1 MINSKQGGPNP
12 TSKVEI
18 KVNGLYGPHKMMVF
32 LNSLAPVN
40 QIDPALSLGVMHV
53 KGLK

>member
-1 MINSKQGGPNP
+1 MNS
-12 TSKVEI
+12 VEI
-18 KVNGLYGPHKMMVF
+18 NYNGLFGPHKMMVF

-40 QIDPALSLGVMHV
+40 QFDPALSLGVMHV